1 MVFCLERGVDYLQTV
16 QLMPLHPNTPL
27 SLVSFKSRLVLPFWY
42 GLTQVVL
49 EKKPLNGCSSSSSSS
64 SSFTVYSSKIQRKW
78 LTDNDKVILHH
89 VTPSEMTAAKLS
101 RHITLLSFVANEPN
115 QTTLSLFTRFAFYSF
130 RTCKHRQISMPKKT
144 AYMRVISLIS
154 LANLFQTKFSKKP
167 LLGHIAVRCSVV
179 VCLFVRVLDTLMS
192 RAKTAESV
200 QMLVGVWT
208 Q

>member
-1 MVFCLERGVDYLQTV
+1 
-16 QLMPLHPNTPL
+16 MPLHPNTPL
-27 SLVSFKSRLVLPFWY
+27 SIVSFKSRLVLPFWY

-49 EKKPLNGCSSSSSSS
+49 EKKPLNGCSSSSSS

-154 LANLFQTKFSKKP
+154 LANLFQTKFSKQP

>member
-1 MVFCLERGVDYLQTV
+1 
-16 QLMPLHPNTPL
+16 
-27 SLVSFKSRLVLPFWY
+27 
-42 GLTQVVL
+42 
-49 EKKPLNGCSSSSSSS
+49 
-64 SSFTVYSSKIQRKW
+64 
-78 LTDNDKVILHH
+78 
-89 VTPSEMTAAKLS
+89 MTAAKLR